1 MPMPLPSKV
10 YKSPSKLQVA
20 PNRFL
25 ERTAS
30 GLPEGFALETVGTIT
45 SVRAA
50 GQLSFAKRLT
60 TLAKAFPAAFP
71 AAGGTFGPMGLPKIF
86 YSFRTRLLLV
96 MAALLVATL
105 GVQFSLGRIR
115 SRERAFRVAGQEQ
128 ALTASIALA
137 NESIT
142 SGKYMFE
149 LDKPGD
155 DSLLEKQRGRVVNVL
170 VVRDRDGRIEDSLD
184 PDYRP
189 VTLESGEAHY
199 DFISDTENVKL
210 PQLVDAGEATAGF
223 KRLRPSLPTT
233 TRPVS
238 GEPRFFAIP
247 LQTETGLVYIVIV
260 LGTSPMGDSSPYD
273 ALRPLLPTLA
283 IMLLSTLVA
292 GILVWRFT
300 RPLNEL
306 SGGAQRV
313 AGGDFSFRVPGADRR
328 DEVGRLAGTF
338 NEMVAQ
344 LERMRELETQFK
356 QAEQSAVIGRLASAI
371 AHEIRNPL
379 NYINLTLDHL
389 RTSLAPNDPQK
400 RALVEKLTLQLKAEV
415 ARINTRITEFLK
427 YTRPANLDLKPLD
440 LRETLRDALS
450 MVEVQAA
457 EIGVET
463 RFEENGAMPAVLGDR
478 EALRSLFTNLIINS
492 MHAMEGRGGSLTVGL
507 SAENGLARVRV
518 SDTGAGIDAEHLPKI
533 FEPYFSTKE
542 TGTGLGLAIAKKAV
556 DEHDGSIRV
565 ESKPGEGTTFTVE
578 IPIRRG

>member
-1 MPMPLPSKV
+1 
-10 YKSPSKLQVA
+10 
-20 PNRFL
+20 
-25 ERTAS
+25 
-30 GLPEGFALETVGTIT
+30 
-45 SVRAA
+45 
-50 GQLSFAKRLT
+50 
-60 TLAKAFPAAFP
+60 
-71 AAGGTFGPMGLPKIF
+71 MGLPRLF

-96 MAALLVATL
+96 MALLLVATL
-105 GVQFSLGRIR
+105 GLQYYLNRLEQQRRGLMRG
-115 SRERAFRVAGQEQ
+115 ALVAGQEQ

-142 SGKYMFE
+142 SSKYMFQ

-155 DSLLEKQRGRVVNVL
+155 QSLLERQRGRVVNVL
-170 VVRDRDGRIEDSLD
+170 VVRDSDGRINDSLD

-189 VTLESGEAHY
+189 ETLENGEAHY
-199 DFISDTENVKL
+199 YFISDTDNVRL
-210 PQLVDAGEATAGF
+210 PYLVDAGEASEGF
-223 KRLRPSLPTT
+223 KRLRPSLPSTT
-233 TRPVS
+233 QPVS
-238 GEPRFFAIP
+238 GDPRTFAIP
-247 LQTETGLVYIVIV
+247 LQTSSGLVYVVIV
-260 LGTSPMGDSSPYD
+260 LGASPMSDNSFYD
-273 ALRPLLPTLA
+273 TVRPLVPTLA
-283 IMLLSTLVA
+283 ILLVSTLGA

-306 SGGAQRV
+306 ARAANRV

-328 DEVGRLAGTF
+328 DEVGRLAATF
-338 NEMVAQ
+338 NEMVEQ
-344 LERMRELETQFK
+344 LGRMRELETQFK
-356 QAEQSAVIGRLASAI
+356 QAEQSAMIGRLASAI

-450 MVEVQAA
+450 MIDVQAA

-463 RFEENGAMPAVLGDR
+463 RFEEDGSVPPVLGDR
-478 EALRSLFTNLIINS
+478 EALRSLFTNLIING
-492 MHAMEGRGGSLTVGL
+492 MHAMEGRGGSLTVSL
-507 SAENGLARVRV
+507 SAGDGRARVRV
-518 SDTGAGIDAEHLPKI
+518 SDTGVGIDAEHLPKI

-565 ESKPGEGTTFTVE
+565 ESKPGAGTTFTVE
-578 IPIRRG
+578 IPLKG

>member
-1 MPMPLPSKV
+1 
-10 YKSPSKLQVA
+10 
-20 PNRFL
+20 
-25 ERTAS
+25 
-30 GLPEGFALETVGTIT
+30 
-45 SVRAA
+45 
-50 GQLSFAKRLT
+50 
-60 TLAKAFPAAFP
+60 
-71 AAGGTFGPMGLPKIF
+71 MGLPRLF

-96 MAALLVATL
+96 MALLLVATL
-105 GVQFSLGRIR
+105 GVQYYYGRIR
-115 SRERAFRVAGQEQ
+115 SRARARIVAGQEQ

-149 LDKPGD
+149 LDKSGD
-155 DSLLEKQRGRVVNVL
+155 KSLLVQHRGRVVNVL
-170 VVRDRDGRIEDSLD
+170 VVRDGDGRVEDSLD
-184 PDYRP
+184 IDYRP
-189 VTLESGEAHY
+189 ETLENGEAHY
-199 DFISDTENVKL
+199 HFISDTEDVKL
-210 PQLVDAGEATAGF
+210 PKLVDAGEATAGF
-223 KRLRPSLPTT
+223 KRLRPSQPTT
-233 TRPVS
+233 MEPVS
-238 GEPRFFAIP
+238 GERRTFAIP
-247 LQTETGLVYIVIV
+247 LQTEAGLTYIVIV
-260 LGTSPMGDSSPYD
+260 LGSGPMGDNSFYETV
-273 ALRPLLPTLA
+273 RPLLT
-283 IMLLSTLVA
+283 TLVMMLVSIA
-292 GILVWRFT
+292 GAAVLVWRFT

-313 AGGDFSFRVPGADRR
+313 AAGDFSFRVPGAQRR

-338 NEMVAQ
+338 NEMIEQ
-344 LERMRELETQFK
+344 LGRMRELETQFK

-389 RTSLAPNDPQK
+389 RTSLAPSDPQK
-400 RALVEKLTLQLKAEV
+400 RATVEKLTLQLKAEV

-463 RFEENGAMPAVLGDR
+463 RFEENGAVPAVLGDR
-478 EALRSLFTNLIINS
+478 EALRSLFTNLIING
-492 MHAMEGRGGSLTVGL
+492 MHAMEGRGGSLTIGL

-518 SDTGAGIDAEHLPKI
+518 SDTGVGIDAEQLPKI

-556 DEHDGSIRV
+556 DEHNGSVRV

-578 IPIRRG
+578 IPVAGGSGKSVNREP

>member
-1 MPMPLPSKV
+1 MRLP
-10 YKSPSKLQVA
+10 
-20 PNRFL
+20 
-25 ERTAS
+25 
-30 GLPEGFALETVGTIT
+30 
-45 SVRAA
+45 
-50 GQLSFAKRLT
+50 RL
-60 TLAKAFPAAFP
+60 
-71 AAGGTFGPMGLPKIF
+71 F
-86 YSFRTRLLLV
+86 YNFRTRLLLV
-96 MAALLVATL
+96 MALLLVATV
-105 GVQFSLGRIR
+105 GVQYYFGRVR
-115 SRERAFRVAGQEQ
+115 SRARAVLVAGQER

-155 DSLLEKQRGRVVNVL
+155 QSLLERQRGRVINVL

-189 VTLESGEAHY
+189 ETLESGQAHY
-199 DFISDTENVKL
+199 DFISDTENVQL
-210 PQLVDAGEATAGF
+210 PKLVDAGETSAGF

-238 GEPRFFAIP
+238 GEPRTFAIP
-247 LQTETGLVYIVIV
+247 LQTEGGLVYIVIV
-260 LGTSPMGDSSPYD
+260 LGTSPMGDNSFYETV
-273 ALRPLLPTLA
+273 RPLLPTL
-283 IMLLSTLVA
+283 IILLVSTLGAAV
-292 GILVWRFT
+292 LVWRFT
-300 RPLNEL
+300 RPLKEL
-306 SGGAQRV
+306 SGATQRV
-313 AGGDFSFRVPGADRR
+313 AAGDFSFRVPGADRR
-328 DEVGRLAGTF
+328 DEVGRLAATF
-338 NEMVAQ
+338 NEMLTQ
-344 LERMRELETQFK
+344 LGRMRELETQFK

-463 RFEENGAMPAVLGDR
+463 RFEENGGVPLVLGDR
-478 EALRSLFTNLIINS
+478 EALRSLFTNLIING
-492 MHAMEGRGGSLTVGL
+492 MHAMEGRGGSLTVSL

-518 SDTGAGIDAEHLPKI
+518 SDTGVGIDADHLPKI

-578 IPIRRG
+578 IPIAGGGEKGVNRKP